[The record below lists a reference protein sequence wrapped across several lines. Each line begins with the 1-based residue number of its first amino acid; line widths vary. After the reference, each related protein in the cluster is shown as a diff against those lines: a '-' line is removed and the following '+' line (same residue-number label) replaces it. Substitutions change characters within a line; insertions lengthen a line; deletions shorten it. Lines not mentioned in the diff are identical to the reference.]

1 MLAFSKFKATRVA
14 TEISYYAA
22 KRFQDDVHKLKLRNV
37 VLFLRLASSK
47 LQGLQQKCL
56 IMLQSHLK
64 TMSTNWS
71 SKTGSRRQSRKI
83 AFLKRFLSKSLKG
96 KSSIPKSE
104 KLGEKTLLHNLM
116 QISYYARV
124 LQVGSCKGC
133 NRNIVFI
140 FAFSKLKAAKVATE
154 MSCLSLRLASCKLQG
169 LQQKCCVYARV

>member
-64 TMSTNWS
+64 TMST
-71 SKTGSRRQSRKI
+71 I
-83 AFLKRFLSKSLKG
+83 EA
-96 KSSIPKSE
+96 PKPDLDAKAE
-104 KLGEKTLLHNLM
+104 KL
-116 QISYYARV
+116 
-124 LQVGSCKGC
+124 
-133 NRNIVFI
+133 
-140 FAFSKLKAAKVATE
+140 
-154 MSCLSLRLASCKLQG
+154 RL
-169 LQQKCCVYARV
+169 